1 MSTPQ
6 DAKNDNSADSFGFPS
21 SSTYD
26 RQKDYQTKDTSS
38 GMTTKQII
46 LLTFGIIIAILWI
59 SMAFIAGY
67 HAFNEWPDVPTWLK
81 MIRVYVAALFAPFY
95 LFFIFLKS
103 TIFAN

>member
-1 MSTPQ
+1 MSTNQ
-6 DAKNDNSADSFGFPS
+6 DTKNDNSSDNFGFPS

-26 RQKDYQTKDTSS
+26 RQKDYPVSNPNS
-38 GMTTKQII
+38 GMTTKQIL
-46 LLTFGIIIAILWI
+46 LLTFGIIIAVLWI